1 MVRAVIERGCKTYH
15 RIACRESLCN
25 AVTKPFFDCREV
37 VFRNGSADYRGFEY
51 EIVAVAR
58 LEFYPNIAELAVTAR
73 LLLVL
78 ALCLYRLS
86 DSLAVCDLRELKRY
100 VYAEVVFKL

>member
-1 MVRAVIERGCKTYH
+1 MVRAVIERGFKPYH

-25 AVTKPFFDCREV
+25 AVTKSLFDCREV

-58 LEFYPNIAELAVTAR
+58 LEFYPNIAELAMTAG

-100 VYAEVVFKL
+100 VYAEFIFKL